1 MKKLRLLA
9 IMILGVVLLVA
20 CNDDDDKK
28 VEEDPVVPIEVVEA
42 AIGNITDKQTVYG
55 RTAPIQ
61 TTPVTIN
68 APGEVDQ
75 VEVKS
80 GDIVEKDDLIAKIK
94 TQAGTV
100 NVNAP
105 ADGEIA
111 KFSAKEGDFVSNEDP
126 LAVILDTDEME
137 ITIDV
142 TSNVRKLFKQDKE
155 YDVEIGDKT
164 YKAVVETIDS
174 LPNDTGLYDIL
185 LTVKNEKNNITSG
198 DIAGV
203 NVTTTAIKDALILP
217 TEAIIEESEGAYV
230 YIIKD
235 DQATKVDVDILEMRS
250 ENAAIEGDIEEG
262 DQVAIDGQLTLEDG
276 SQVEVVKAG
285 NES

>member
-1 MKKLRLLA
+1 MKNIRLLA
-9 IMILGVVLLVA
+9 IMILGTVLLVA
-20 CNDDDDKK
+20 CNNDD
-28 VEEDPVVPIEVVEA
+28 EEKTEENPVVPIEVAEA
-42 AIGNITDKQTVYG
+42 TIGNIIDEQTVYG
-55 RTAPIQ
+55 RTAPMK
-61 TTPVTIN
+61 TTPVTIT

-75 VEVKS
+75 VEVKN
-80 GDIVEKDDLIAKIK
+80 GETVKEDDLIAKIK

-105 ADGEIA
+105 ADGEVA
-111 KFSAKEGDFVSNEDP
+111 KLLAKEGDFVSNEDP
-126 LAVILDTDEME
+126 LAVVLDMDDME

-155 YDVEIGDKT
+155 YDVEIGDKA

-174 LPNDTGLYDIL
+174 LPNDTGLYDIF
-185 LTVKNEKNNITSG
+185 LTVENEDHKITAG

-203 NVTTTAIKDALILP
+203 SVSATAVKDALILP

-230 YIIKD
+230 YLIED
-235 DQATKVDVDILEMRS
+235 DQAKKVDVQVLEMRS
-250 ENAAIEGDIEEG
+250 DFTAIEADIKEG
-262 DQVAIDGQLTLEDG
+262 DQVAINGQLTLEDG
-276 SQVEVVKAG
+276 SKVEVVKAG

>member
-1 MKKLRLLA
+1 MKKIHLLA

-20 CNDDDDKK
+20 CNDDDDEK
-28 VEEDPVVPIEVVEA
+28 VEEDPVVPIEVTEA
-42 AIGNITDKQTVYG
+42 TTGNITDDQTVYG
-55 RTAPIQ
+55 RTSPIK

-75 VEVKS
+75 VEVKN
-80 GDIVEKDDLIAKIK
+80 GETVEKDDLIAKIK

-111 KFSAKEGDFVSNEDP
+111 KFSAKEGDIVSNEDP
-126 LAVILDTDEME
+126 LAVILDTEDME
-137 ITIDV
+137 IIVGV
-142 TSNVRKLFKQDKE
+142 TSNVRALFKQDKE
-155 YDVEIGDKT
+155 YDAEIGDKT

-185 LTVKNEKNNITSG
+185 FTVENEDNKITAG

-203 NVTTTAIKDALILP
+203 IVSSTAIKDALILP

-230 YIIKD
+230 YLIED
-235 DQATKVDVDILEMRS
+235 DQAKKVDVEVLEMRS
-250 ENAAIEGDIEEG
+250 DFAAIEADIEEG
-262 DQVAIDGQLTLEDG
+262 DQVAINGQLTLEDG

>member
-1 MKKLRLLA
+1 MKNIRLLA
-9 IMILGVVLLVA
+9 IMILGTVLLVA
-20 CNDDDDKK
+20 CNNDD
-28 VEEDPVVPIEVVEA
+28 EEKTEENPVVPIEVAEA
-42 AIGNITDKQTVYG
+42 TIGNIIDEQTVYG
-55 RTAPIQ
+55 RTAPMK
-61 TTPVTIN
+61 TTPVTIT

-75 VEVKS
+75 VEVKN
-80 GDIVEKDDLIAKIK
+80 GETVKEDDLIAKIK

-105 ADGEIA
+105 ADGEVA
-111 KFSAKEGDFVSNEDP
+111 KLSAKEGDFVSNEDP
-126 LAVILDTDEME
+126 LAVVLDMDDME

-155 YDVEIGDKT
+155 YDVEIGDKA

-174 LPNDTGLYDIL
+174 LPNDTGLYDIF
-185 LTVKNEKNNITSG
+185 LTVENEDHKITAG

-203 NVTTTAIKDALILP
+203 SVSATAVKDALILP

-230 YIIKD
+230 YLIED
-235 DQATKVDVDILEMRS
+235 DQAKKVDVQVLEMRS
-250 ENAAIEGDIEEG
+250 DFTAIEADIKEG
-262 DQVAIDGQLTLEDG
+262 DQVAINGQLTLEDG
-276 SQVEVVKAG
+276 SKVEVVKAG